1 MEFDSP
7 NQKNNMIQA
16 RLIRPNFIILTDW
29 GAFASVYQSP
39 VKLVSDLIV
48 LSLLYDEI
56 LIQDEV
62 FVLSDLM
69 PAWFADSEGSSLLAK
84 IFDLDSVVLL
94 GWKSYPKDITV
105 DPKLYPMLAR
115 AEFHQK
121 YSTQGDQLFIPNEE
135 NIKFYKKIEYSIL
148 NRQSALRERGSK
160 NTLDVYSSFLH
171 IFKELLTVKIYEAW
185 MSSLFPSITKEIKDE
200 ILSFIENPHKAV
212 EELQN
217 NGHDVR
223 TVIEGGNPVFNR
235 SLGFQISKLYN
246 TEVRNSLQRL
256 IQSSYAIPLCESE
269 EAVGRY
275 GNLLKEVPW
284 HSSKEVAQQQMSED
298 KVSVEIELNTE
309 LSIPNLFSDFPKVIN
324 SVRGTEA
331 GILLREAMR
340 EVGDD
345 IDFSNIR
352 EHWNAV
358 ANELASFSE
367 PNKKMT
373 AKTTAL
379 RIGEKIF
386 IGTVLG
392 EVGNMAFGILPVPG
406 LGAMLGARV
415 GLAFDHGHNLMKKEL
430 QHQKIR
436 EQIERFVD
444 FRCSWIPFKK

>member
-7 NQKNNMIQA
+7 NQKNNMIQS
-16 RLIRPNFIILTDW
+16 RPIRPNSIILTDW

-115 AEFHQK
+115 AEFHKK

-135 NIKFYKKIEYSIL
+135 NIKFYKKVEYSIL

-171 IFKELLTVKIYEAW
+171 IFKELLTAKIYEAW

-200 ILSFIENPHKAV
+200 ILSFIENPCKAV
-212 EELQN
+212 EDLQN

-223 TVIEGGNPVFNR
+223 TVIEGGNTVFNR

-246 TEVRNSLQRL
+246 TEVRSSLQRL

-284 HSSKEVAQQQMSED
+284 HSSKEVAQQQLSED

-324 SVRGTEA
+324 SVRETEA

-358 ANELASFSE
+358 ANELARFSE
-367 PNKKMT
+367 PNMKMT

-379 RIGEKIF
+379 RIGEKLF

-406 LGAMLGARV
+406 LGAMLGAGV

-436 EQIERFVD
+436 EQIESFVD

>member
-1 MEFDSP
+1 
-7 NQKNNMIQA
+7 MIQS
-16 RLIRPNFIILTDW
+16 RLIRLNSIVLTDW

-39 VKLVSDLIV
+39 GKLVSDLIV

-94 GWKSYPKDITV
+94 GWRSYPKDITV
-105 DPKLYPMLAR
+105 DPKLYPILAR
-115 AEFHQK
+115 AEFHRK
-121 YSTQGDQLFIPNEE
+121 YSTQGDKLFFPNKE
-135 NIKFYKKIEYSIL
+135 NIKFYKKVEYSIL
-148 NRQSALRERGSK
+148 NRQSAIRERGSK
-160 NTLDVYSSFLH
+160 NTLDVYPSFLN
-171 IFKELLTVKIYEAW
+171 ILVDLLSVKIYEAW
-185 MSSLFPSITKEIKDE
+185 MSSLFPSITKKIKDE
-200 ILSFIENPHKAV
+200 ILFFMENPCKAV

-217 NGHDVR
+217 KGYDVR
-223 TVIEGGNPVFNR
+223 TVFRGGDPVFNR

-284 HSSKEVAQQQMSED
+284 HSSKEVAQRQMSED

-324 SVRGTEA
+324 SVRKTKA
-331 GILLREAMR
+331 GISLRDTMR

-358 ANELASFSE
+358 ANELARFAE

-379 RIGEKIF
+379 RIGKKIF
-386 IGTVLG
+386 IGTVIG
-392 EVGNMAFGILPVPG
+392 EGGDMAFGNLPPG
-406 LGAMLGARV
+406 LGTMLGAGV

-444 FRCSWIPFKK
+444 FRCSWISFTK

>member
-1 MEFDSP
+1 
-7 NQKNNMIQA
+7 MIQS
-16 RLIRPNFIILTDW
+16 RLIRPNSIVLTDW

-39 VKLVSDLIV
+39 DKLVSDLIV

-69 PAWFADSEGSSLLAK
+69 PTWFADSEGSSLLAK

-94 GWKSYPKDITV
+94 GWGSYPKDITV
-105 DPKLYPMLAR
+105 DPKLSPMFAR

-121 YSTQGDQLFIPNEE
+121 YSTQGDQLFVPTEE
-135 NIKFYKKIEYSIL
+135 NIKFYKKVEYSIS
-148 NRQSALRERGSK
+148 NRQSAIRERGSK
-160 NTLDVYSSFLH
+160 NTIDVYSSFLD
-171 IFKELLTVKIYEAW
+171 IFKDLLTVKIYEAW

-200 ILSFIENPHKAV
+200 ILSFIENPCKAI

-223 TVIEGGNPVFNR
+223 TVIKEGYPCFNR

-246 TEVRNSLQRL
+246 IEVRNSLQRL

-324 SVRGTEA
+324 LVRKTKA
-331 GILLREAMR
+331 GISLRETMR

-358 ANELASFSE
+358 ANELAGFAE

-386 IGTVLG
+386 IGTVIG
-392 EVGNMAFGILPVPG
+392 EVGNMAFGNLPVPG
-406 LGAMLGARV
+406 LGAMLGAGV

-444 FRCSWIPFKK
+444 FRCSWIPFTK